1 MNEIKTG
8 VCVSCLYEYLIS
20 IKERLNEE
28 EEKHMD
34 CIKALKDLLL
44 DSSRPKDIK
53 KIEDI
58 VDSGVVKSE
67 EKELKEKSVSLFKK
81 RKELEENLEDK
92 KDVYKKLKAEEND
105 ILFKL
110 NENERI
116 KEEQKKYKEKLIL
129 KKQYLQKYYEK
140 VIKEN

>member
-1 MNEIKTG
+1 
-8 VCVSCLYEYLIS
+8 
-20 IKERLNEE
+20 
-28 EEKHMD
+28 MD

-44 DSSRPKDIK
+44 DFSQQKDIE
-53 KIEDI
+53 KI
-58 VDSGVVKSE
+58 GVVKSE
-67 EKELKEKSVSLFKK
+67 EKELKEKSVSLFEK
-81 RKELEENLEDK
+81 RKKLEENLEDK
-92 KDVYKKLKAEEND
+92 KGVYKKLKDEEND

-140 VIKEN
+140 VIEEN